1 MELSSSLR
9 NYTHSYDVF
18 LSFRGVDTRTGFTG
32 HLYSALCQRG
42 ILTFMDDD
50 ALSKGEEITPS
61 LLNAIRKCRIAIV
74 IFSKNYASST
84 FCLNELVQILACH
97 TSKENTW
104 IWPVFYDVDPSE
116 VRHQTGSYAEAFEKY
131 EQERFKNDQEKVQ
144 KWRLAL
150 HQAAD
155 FSGWHFKHGGEY
167 EHVIIKRI
175 LEKISCKINRPL
187 LQIADY
193 PVGLE
198 ARMRYENDE
207 ILAMLLDMPKDEEVQ
222 WNGEVFGKLKNL
234 RMLIKKNGPFQ
245 SSPKH
250 FPNSLRVLEWMG
262 YPVTSL
268 PSNVASK
275 NLVILNLSY
284 SFFRWDK
291 PLQKSKVLSQLIFT
305 GCKNIRE
312 IPDVSGSPNLTELC
326 VDDCMNLIQIDDSVG
341 FLDKLLRFSAKGCT
355 KLRIVPHGIKLT
367 SLEYLCL
374 RDCRSLAVFP
384 EILAPM
390 EKLKFVDLEGTA
402 IENLP
407 LSFNNLKG
415 LQSIHLNRCK
425 RLENN
430 ALSNIIQML
439 PNFFP
444 FLKTLRLR
452 NSNLSILPEC
462 IQECHFL
469 ELLDLC
475 YCKQLREIR
484 GLPPNIDDFLA
495 YNCKSLEAH
504 SSTLNSLLSRAIDS
518 STRKFYVLPGERVPE
533 WFDHSTKGNSL
544 CFWFRRDFP
553 SITVCAILGVLDNIE
568 GPFFVKFNFFVT
580 INDIEIPFLFDFNY
594 ILDTDHMFMFNNFTY
609 PMKLDCGGLV
619 SENEWSYGEVLFVIP
634 PNSGS
639 SGSIKSSGVYVNR
652 TCTTTMENVRFSN
665 PYPPNTTFP
674 TDHGTRNQLDIQQD
688 SFDPVVSMH
697 TRMLDKLAY
706 LSTRQWRR
714 PFMYP
719 EWKEPLD
726 NVLSPNL
733 SESDL
738 SDVIGQVEE
747 ISSDLSDVIGQIE
760 EISSE
765 MEEVPLHNPYP
776 SETVHDSH
784 CSTCHENEVFRKLV
798 DCRIKSS
805 RSNLHLG
812 TSSTV
817 FPTKNE
823 PSVRNQIEQ
832 TQEDHEEMDTFY
844 ASLGAKSHV
853 SHSRHK
859 TATNVLSKM
868 TREAL
873 KIVEDFISDDAL
885 VLLHPERFSIVKNSL
900 AYLSTLSAD
909 DGMSIAMEA
918 LISEALGK
926 FTHWRRDYTEASM
939 KIETTASELQRADE
953 LEAGLE
959 SNKNQYVEV
968 MALEN
973 ELHQKLSWMEK
984 RKESLEE
991 EIKAIEANIAASEIE
1006 KGMIHQ
1012 RKRNIFEEGKTL
1024 KTQRD
1029 ELMEKS
1035 PYLQQEHSLAMEK
1048 QTRIKVEC

>member
-1 MELSSSLR
+1 M
-9 NYTHSYDVF
+9 
-18 LSFRGVDTRTGFTG
+18 
-32 HLYSALCQRG
+32 
-42 ILTFMDDD
+42 
-50 ALSKGEEITPS
+50 
-61 LLNAIRKCRIAIV
+61 
-74 IFSKNYASST
+74 
-84 FCLNELVQILACH
+84 
-97 TSKENTW
+97 
-104 IWPVFYDVDPSE
+104 
-116 VRHQTGSYAEAFEKY
+116 
-131 EQERFKNDQEKVQ
+131 
-144 KWRLAL
+144 
-150 HQAAD
+150 
-155 FSGWHFKHGGEY
+155 
-167 EHVIIKRI
+167 
-175 LEKISCKINRPL
+175 
-187 LQIADY
+187 
-193 PVGLE
+193 
-198 ARMRYENDE
+198 
-207 ILAMLLDMPKDEEVQ
+207 
-222 WNGEVFGKLKNL
+222 
-234 RMLIKKNGPFQ
+234 
-245 SSPKH
+245 
-250 FPNSLRVLEWMG
+250 
-262 YPVTSL
+262 
-268 PSNVASK
+268 
-275 NLVILNLSY
+275 
-284 SFFRWDK
+284 
-291 PLQKSKVLSQLIFT
+291 KSKVLSQLIFT

-430 ALSNIIQML
+430 ALSNIIQ
-439 PNFFP
+439 
-444 FLKTLRLR
+444 
-452 NSNLSILPEC
+452 I
-462 IQECHFL
+462 
-469 ELLDLC
+469 
-475 YCKQLREIR
+475 
-484 GLPPNIDDFLA
+484 
-495 YNCKSLEAH
+495 
-504 SSTLNSLLSRAIDS
+504 
-518 STRKFYVLPGERVPE
+518 TRKFYVLPGERVPE

-1048 QTRIKVEC
+1048 QTRIKVEWSEFRKKFRKVTAKCYAPCVRRLLSLSWFLLLL